1 MLPEEML
8 AEGIVVPTEIGRIF
22 MDLCYN
28 SIRNI
33 RGGDA
38 MKNDN
43 IGGNADVHEHTLVCL
58 SASPSNAKIVKT
70 AAKMAFA
77 FGGSFTALYVQTPNS
92 DKMDEANKRRLQYHV
107 SLAEQMGATIATVYG
122 EDVSFQIAEFARI
135 SGVTKIVIGRS
146 NAKRRHFWSKPTLT
160 EKLTEI
166 APNLDIHIIPDNSAD
181 SKYREKN
188 HSFFHNFIPY
198 PKDIIIAL
206 VILTIT
212 TFLGVI
218 LYRFGFTDSNIIP
231 VYILGVLL
239 TSLFTKGYFCG
250 IVGSLLSVM
259 LFNFF
264 FTEPRLTF
272 HAYDSKY
279 VVTFAI
285 MLAASIITGT
295 LASKLKSQAKL
306 SAQAAFRTKVLLD
319 TNQLLQKA
327 QDTDDMINITAT
339 QLMKLLN
346 RSVVMYSAKD
356 NKLSKGAL
364 FSLEPDGI
372 KEDLFTTEEH
382 SAVRWVLENKHR
394 AGATTDMFNK
404 AKCLYMAIRIN
415 NYVYGVVGIHI
426 NGKPL
431 DSFETSILLS
441 ILGECALA
449 LDNNRN
455 ANEKELAAV
464 LAKNEQLRA
473 NLLRAISHDLRTP
486 LTSISGNASNLLSNY
501 DKLDEE
507 TKVQVFTDIF
517 DDSQWLISLV
527 ENLLSVTRIEEGRM
541 NFNMSVQLMDEVID
555 EAMKHIN
562 RKSNNYTITVDYKD
576 ELLLARMDAK
586 LIIQVIIN
594 LVENA
599 IKYTPVGSEIKVT
612 AENKNGFV
620 SVSVADNGNGI
631 PDNIKPRVF
640 EMFYTGDNKIADSR
654 RSLGLGLPLCRSII
668 NAHGGEI
675 TLTDN
680 EPRGCIF
687 TFIVPSG
694 EVNINEKIT
703 DSCG

>member
-1 MLPEEML
+1 
-8 AEGIVVPTEIGRIF
+8 
-22 MDLCYN
+22 
-28 SIRNI
+28 
-33 RGGDA
+33 
-38 MKNDN
+38 MKNSA
-43 IGGNADVHEHTLVCL
+43 IKESAEVSEHTLVCL

-70 AAKMAFA
+70 AAKMASA

-92 DKMDEANKRRLQYHV
+92 DKTDEANKRRLQYHIR
-107 SLAEQMGATIATVYG
+107 LAEQLGATIVTVYG
-122 EDVSFQIAEFARI
+122 EDVSFQIAEFARM

-166 APNLDIHIIPDNSAD
+166 APNLDIHIIPDSLTA

-188 HSFFHNFIPY
+188 HSFLHNFIPY
-198 PKDIIIAL
+198 PKDILIAL
-206 VILTIT
+206 AVLAVT
-212 TFLGVI
+212 TLWGLV
-218 LYRFGFTDSNIIP
+218 LYQFGFTDSNIIP

-239 TSLFTKGYFCG
+239 TSLFTRGYFCG
-250 IVGSLLSVM
+250 ILGSLLSVM

-272 HAYDSKY
+272 NAYDSKY
-279 VVTFAI
+279 AVTFAI

-295 LASKLKSQAKL
+295 LAAKLKSHAKL

-319 TNQLLQKA
+319 TNLLLQKV
-327 QDTDDMINITAT
+327 QDTDDIINITAT

-346 RSVVMYSAKD
+346 RSVVIYSVKG

-364 FSLEPDGI
+364 FPLEPNGTD
-372 KEDLFTTEEH
+372 EDLFTAVEH
-382 SAVRWVLENKHR
+382 RAACWVFENKHR
-394 AGATTDMFNK
+394 AGATTDTLNN

-415 NYVYGVVGIHI
+415 NRVYGVVGIHI
-426 NGKPL
+426 DGKPL
-431 DSFETSILLS
+431 DSFETNILLS

-455 ANEKELAAV
+455 AKEKEAAAV

-486 LTSISGNASNLLSNY
+486 LTSISGNAGNLLSNY

-507 TKVQVFTDIF
+507 TRVQVFTDIF

-562 RKSNNYTITVDYKD
+562 RKGSKYSISVDCKD
-576 ELLLARMDAK
+576 ELLLARIDAK

-594 LVENA
+594 IVDNA
-599 IKYTPVGSEIKVT
+599 VKYTPIGSEIKIT
-612 AENKNGFV
+612 AENKDGFV
-620 SVSVADNGNGI
+620 SVSIADNGGGI

-640 EMFYTGDNKIADSR
+640 EMFYTGDNKISDSR
-654 RSLGLGLPLCRSII
+654 RSLGLGLALCRSII

-680 EPRGCIF
+680 RPHGSIF
-687 TFIVPSG
+687 TFTVPSG
-694 EVNINEKIT
+694 EVNINE
-703 DSCG
+703 

>member
-1 MLPEEML
+1 M
-8 AEGIVVPTEIGRIF
+8 
-22 MDLCYN
+22 
-28 SIRNI
+28 
-33 RGGDA
+33 
-38 MKNDN
+38 
-43 IGGNADVHEHTLVCL
+43 
-58 SASPSNAKIVKT
+58 AS
-70 AAKMAFA
+70 A

-92 DKMDEANKRRLQYHV
+92 DKMDEASKRRLQFHIQ
-107 SLAEQMGATIATVYG
+107 LAEKLGATIATVYG
-122 EDVSFQIAEFARI
+122 EDVSFQIAEFVRI

-146 NAKRRHFWSKPTLT
+146 NVKHRHFWSKPTLT
-160 EKLTEI
+160 EKLSEI
-166 APNLDIHIIPDNSAD
+166 APNLDIHIIPDSAAD
-181 SKYREKN
+181 PKYKEKTQTFWQN
-188 HSFFHNFIPY
+188 CIPH
-198 PKDIIIAL
+198 PKDLLITLLLL
-206 VILTIT
+206 VVSTL
-212 TFLGVI
+212 LGV
-218 LYRFGFTDSNIIP
+218 LLFYLGFTDSNIIP

-239 TSLFTKGYFCG
+239 TSLFTRGYFCG
-250 IVGSLLSVM
+250 IVSSLLSVM

-272 HAYDSKY
+272 HAHDARYS
-279 VVTFAI
+279 VTFAI

-295 LASKLKSQAKL
+295 LASKLKSHARL

-327 QDTDDMINITAT
+327 QDDDDIFNITAT

-346 RSVVMYSAKD
+346 RSIVIYSAREG
-356 NKLSKGAL
+356 KLSKGAV
-364 FSLEPDGI
+364 FSVESEGTR
-372 KEDLFTTEEH
+372 EELFTTVEH
-382 SAVRWVLENKHR
+382 TAAKWVYDHRHR
-394 AGATTDMFNK
+394 AGATTDTMSG

-415 NYVYGVVGIHI
+415 EHVYGVVGIHI

-431 DSFETSILLS
+431 DAFENSILLS

-455 ANEKELAAV
+455 AKEKELAAV

-507 TKVQVFTDIF
+507 TRVQVFTDIF

-541 NFNMSVQLMDEVID
+541 NFNMSVQLMDEIID

-562 RKSNNYTITVDYKD
+562 RKGIEHNITIDYKD
-576 ELLLARMDAK
+576 PLLLARMDAK

-594 LVENA
+594 LVDNA
-599 IKYTPVGSEIKVT
+599 VKYTSSGSKIKIT
-612 AENKNGFV
+612 AENKDGFV
-620 SVSVADNGNGI
+620 SVSVADNGTGI
-631 PDNIKPRVF
+631 PDHIKPRVF

-654 RSLGLGLPLCRSII
+654 RSLGLGLALCKSII
-668 NAHGGEI
+668 HAHGGEI

-680 EPRGCIF
+680 LPHGSIF
-687 TFIVPSG
+687 TFTIPLG
-694 EVNINEKIT
+694 EVNINE
-703 DSCG
+703 

>member
-1 MLPEEML
+1 
-8 AEGIVVPTEIGRIF
+8 
-22 MDLCYN
+22 
-28 SIRNI
+28 
-33 RGGDA
+33 
-38 MKNDN
+38 MKNITN
-43 IGGNADVHEHTLVCL
+43 KGNVETEHTLVCL
-58 SASPSNAKIVKT
+58 SASPTNAKIVKT
-70 AAKMAFA
+70 ATKMASA
-77 FGGSFTALYVQTPNS
+77 FGGSFTALYVQTPDS
-92 DKMDEANKRRLQYHV
+92 DKMDDASKRRLQYHIR
-107 SLAEQMGATIATVYG
+107 LAEQMGANITTVYG

-146 NAKRRHFWSKPTLT
+146 NVRRRHFWSKPTLT

-166 APNLDIHIIPDNSAD
+166 VPNIDIHIIPDSTAD
-181 SKYREKN
+181 SRYREKTP
-188 HSFFHNFIPY
+188 SFLQNFIPY
-198 PKDIIIAL
+198 PKDLLITLLVLVLTTLLGIAL
-206 VILTIT
+206 
-212 TFLGVI
+212 
-218 LYRFGFTDSNIIP
+218 YHFGFTDSNIIP

-239 TSLFTKGYFCG
+239 TSLFTRGYFCG

-279 VVTFAI
+279 AVTFAI
-285 MLAASIITGT
+285 MMAASIIIGT
-295 LASKLKSQAKL
+295 LASKLKSHAKL
-306 SAQAAFRTKVLLD
+306 SAQTAFRTKVLLD

-327 QDTDDMINITAT
+327 QDNDDIFNITAT

-346 RSVVMYSAKD
+346 RSVVMYSAKGD
-356 NKLSKGAL
+356 KLSKGAL
-364 FSLEPDGI
+364 FPVEPDGI
-372 KEDLFTTEEH
+372 SDDLFTSEEH
-382 SAVRWVLENKHR
+382 AAARWVLKNHHR
-394 AGATTDMFNK
+394 AGATTDTLNK
-404 AKCLYMAIRIN
+404 AKCLYMDIRIN
-415 NYVYGVVGIHI
+415 NNVYGVVGIHI
-426 NGKPL
+426 SDNSL

-455 ANEKELAAV
+455 AKEKELAAV

-486 LTSISGNASNLLSNY
+486 LTSISGNAGNLLTNY

-507 TKVQVFTDIF
+507 TRVQVFTDIF

-555 EAMKHIN
+555 ESMKHIN
-562 RKSNNYTITVDYKD
+562 RKGAEHNVTVDCKE

-594 LVENA
+594 LVDNA
-599 IKYTPVGSEIKVT
+599 IKYTPVGSDIQIT
-612 AENKNGFV
+612 AENTDGFI
-620 SVSVADNGNGI
+620 SVSVVDNGNGI
-631 PDNIKPRVF
+631 PDHIKPRVF

-654 RSLGLGLPLCRSII
+654 RSLGLGLALCKSIV

-680 EPRGCIF
+680 LPHGSVF
-687 TFIVPSG
+687 TFTIPSG
-694 EVNINEKIT
+694 EVNINE
-703 DSCG
+703 

>member
-1 MLPEEML
+1 
-8 AEGIVVPTEIGRIF
+8 
-22 MDLCYN
+22 
-28 SIRNI
+28 
-33 RGGDA
+33 
-38 MKNDN
+38 MKN
-43 IGGNADVHEHTLVCL
+43 IVSKGNKETEHTLVCL
-58 SASPSNAKIVKT
+58 SASPTNAKIVNT
-70 AAKMAFA
+70 AAKMASA
-77 FGGSFTALYVQTPNS
+77 FGGSFTALYVHTPDS
-92 DKMDEANKRRLQYHV
+92 DKMDEASKRRLQYHIR
-107 SLAEQMGATIATVYG
+107 LAEKLGANITTVYG
-122 EDVSFQIAEFARI
+122 DDVSYQIAEFARI

-146 NAKRRHFWSKPTLT
+146 NIKRRHFWSKPTLT

-166 APNLDIHIIPDNSAD
+166 VPYIDIHIIPDSTANP
-181 SKYREKN
+181 KYKER
-188 HSFFHNFIPY
+188 SQGFWQNFIPY
-198 PKDIIIAL
+198 PKDLLITLL
-206 VILTIT
+206 VLVLTT
-212 TFLGVI
+212 LLGIV
-218 LYRFGFTDSNIIP
+218 LYYFGFTDSNIIP

-239 TSLFTKGYFCG
+239 TSLFTREYFCG
-250 IVGSLLSVM
+250 IIGSLLSVM

-279 VVTFAI
+279 AVTFAI

-295 LASKLKSQAKL
+295 LASKLKSHAKL

-327 QDTDDMINITAT
+327 KDNDDIFNITAT

-346 RSVVMYSAKD
+346 RSVVMYSGKGG
-356 NKLSKGAL
+356 KLSKGAL
-364 FSLEPDGI
+364 FSASPDDFD
-372 KEDLFTTEEH
+372 EDLFTDEERT
-382 SAVRWVLENKHR
+382 AAYWVLENHHR
-394 AGATTDMFNK
+394 AGATTETHNK

-415 NYVYGVVGIHI
+415 ERIYGVVGIHI
-426 NGKPL
+426 NKKPL

-455 ANEKELAAV
+455 AKEKELAAV

-507 TKVQVFTDIF
+507 TRLQVFTDIF

-555 EAMKHIN
+555 EALKHIN
-562 RKSNNYTITVDYKD
+562 RKGVEHNITIECEDG
-576 ELLLARMDAK
+576 LLLARMDAK

-594 LVENA
+594 LVDNA
-599 IKYTPVGSEIKVT
+599 IKYTPVGSDIKIT
-612 AENKNGFV
+612 SENKNGYV
-620 SVSVADNGNGI
+620 SVSVTDNGNGI
-631 PDNIKPRVF
+631 PDHMKPRIF

-654 RSLGLGLPLCRSII
+654 RSLGLGLALCKSII
-668 NAHGGEI
+668 HAHGGDI
-675 TLTDN
+675 ILTDN
-680 EPRGCIF
+680 KPNGCIF
-687 TFIVPSG
+687 TFTIPSG
-694 EVNINEKIT
+694 EVNINE
-703 DSCG
+703 

>member
-1 MLPEEML
+1 
-8 AEGIVVPTEIGRIF
+8 
-22 MDLCYN
+22 
-28 SIRNI
+28 
-33 RGGDA
+33 
-38 MKNDN
+38 MKNSTIRENTD
-43 IGGNADVHEHTLVCL
+43 ISEHILVCL

-70 AAKMAFA
+70 AAKMASA

-92 DKMDEANKRRLQYHV
+92 DKMDEANKRRLQYHIR
-107 SLAEQMGATIATVYG
+107 LAEQLSATIATVYG
-122 EDVSFQIAEFARI
+122 EDVSFQIAEFARM
-135 SGVTKIVIGRS
+135 SGITKIVIGRS

-166 APNLDIHIIPDNSAD
+166 APNLDIHIIPDNSTD

-188 HSFFHNFIPY
+188 HSFLQNLILY
-198 PKDIIIAL
+198 PKDFLIAL
-206 VILTIT
+206 VVLTVT
-212 TFLGVI
+212 TLLGVA

-239 TSLFTKGYFCG
+239 TSLFTRGYFCG
-250 IVGSLLSVM
+250 VVGSLLSVM

-272 HAYDSKY
+272 HAYDSRY
-279 VVTFAI
+279 AVTFAI

-295 LASKLKSQAKL
+295 LASKLKSHAKL

-327 QDTDDMINITAT
+327 QNTDDMINITAT
-339 QLMKLLN
+339 QIMKLLN
-346 RSVVMYSAKD
+346 RSVVMYSVKG

-364 FSLEPDGI
+364 FSLESDGTE
-372 KEDLFTTEEH
+372 EDLFTAVEY
-382 SAVRWVLENKHR
+382 SAACWVFENRHR
-394 AGATTDMFNK
+394 AGATTDTLNQ

-415 NYVYGVVGIHI
+415 NRVYGVVGIHMG
-426 NGKPL
+426 GKPL

-455 ANEKELAAV
+455 AKEKELAAV

-486 LTSISGNASNLLSNY
+486 LTSISGNAGNLLSNY

-507 TKVQVFTDIF
+507 TRVQVFTDIF

-555 EAMKHIN
+555 EAKKHIN
-562 RKSNNYTITVDYKD
+562 RKGAEYSISIDCKD

-594 LVENA
+594 LVDNA
-599 IKYTPVGSEIKVT
+599 VKYTPTGSEIKITV
-612 AENKNGFV
+612 ENKDGFV

-640 EMFYTGDNKIADSR
+640 EMFYTGDNKIGDSR
-654 RSLGLGLPLCRSII
+654 RSLGLGLALCRSII

-680 EPRGCIF
+680 EPHGSIF
-687 TFIVPSG
+687 TFTVPTG
-694 EVNINEKIT
+694 EVNINE
-703 DSCG
+703 

>member
-1 MLPEEML
+1 MDKTRMQREMD
-8 AEGIVVPTEIGRIF
+8 
-22 MDLCYN
+22 M
-28 SIRNI
+28 S
-33 RGGDA
+33 
-38 MKNDN
+38 
-43 IGGNADVHEHTLVCL
+43 EHTLVCL

-70 AAKMAFA
+70 AAKMATA
-77 FGGSFTALYVQTPNS
+77 FGGNFTALYVQTPDS
-92 DKMDEANKRRLQYHV
+92 DKMDEASKRRLQYHIR
-107 SLAEQMGATIATVYG
+107 LAEQLGADITTVYG
-122 EDVSFQIAEFARI
+122 EDVSYQIAEFARI

-146 NAKRRHFWSKPTLT
+146 NVKRRHFWNKPTLT

-166 APNLDIHIIPDNSAD
+166 APNLDIHIIPDSSTD

-188 HSFFHNFIPY
+188 HSFLQNFIPY
-198 PKDIIIAL
+198 PKDLLIAL
-206 VILTIT
+206 VVLTVT
-212 TFLGVI
+212 TLLGVV

-239 TSLFTKGYFCG
+239 TSLFTRGYFYG
-250 IVGSLLSVM
+250 VVGSLLSVM

-279 VVTFAI
+279 AVTFAI

-295 LASKLKSQAKL
+295 LASKLKSHAKL

-327 QDTDDMINITAT
+327 QDDNDIVNITAT

-346 RSVVMYSAKD
+346 RSIVMYSAKGG
-356 NKLSKGAL
+356 NLSKGYL
-364 FSLEPDGI
+364 FPNVPELTD
-372 KEDLFTTEEH
+372 EDLFTAEEQTT
-382 SAVRWVLENKHR
+382 AEWVYKNRHR
-394 AGATTDMFNK
+394 AGATTDTYK
-404 AKCLYMAIRIN
+404 GAKCLYMAIRIN
-415 NYVYGVVGIHI
+415 NTVYGVVGIHI
-426 NGKPL
+426 DGKPL
-431 DSFETSILLS
+431 DSFETSVLLS

-455 ANEKELAAV
+455 AKEKELAAV

-486 LTSISGNASNLLSNY
+486 LTSISGNASNLLTNY
-501 DKLDEE
+501 EKLDEE
-507 TKVQVFTDIF
+507 TRVRVFTDIF

-541 NFNMSVQLMDEVID
+541 NLNMSVQLMDEVIE

-562 RKSNNYTITVDYKD
+562 RKCNEHNISIECKD
-576 ELLLARMDAK
+576 SLLLARMDAK
-586 LIIQVIIN
+586 LIIQVIVN
-594 LVENA
+594 LVDNA
-599 IKYTPVGSEIKVT
+599 IKHTPIGSDIKIS
-612 AENKNGFV
+612 AENKKEFV

-631 PDNIKPRVF
+631 PDFIKPRVF

-654 RSLGLGLPLCRSII
+654 RSLGLGLALCKSII

-680 EPRGCIF
+680 IPKGCVF
-687 TFIVPSG
+687 TFTIPSG
-694 EVNINEKIT
+694 EVNINE
-703 DSCG
+703 

>member
-1 MLPEEML
+1 
-8 AEGIVVPTEIGRIF
+8 
-22 MDLCYN
+22 
-28 SIRNI
+28 
-33 RGGDA
+33 
-38 MKNDN
+38 MKNITN
-43 IGGNADVHEHTLVCL
+43 KGNVETEHTLVCL
-58 SASPSNAKIVKT
+58 SASPTNAKIVKT
-70 AAKMAFA
+70 AAKMASA
-77 FGGSFTALYVQTPNS
+77 FGGSFTALYVQTPDS
-92 DKMDEANKRRLQYHV
+92 DKMDDASKRRLQYHIR
-107 SLAEQMGATIATVYG
+107 LAEQMGANITTVYG

-146 NAKRRHFWSKPTLT
+146 NVRRRHFWSKPTLT

-166 APNLDIHIIPDNSAD
+166 VPNIDIHIIPDSTAD
-181 SKYREKN
+181 PKYKERSLGFWK
-188 HSFFHNFIPY
+188 NFIPY
-198 PKDIIIAL
+198 PKDLLITILVLVFSTLFGVAL
-206 VILTIT
+206 
-212 TFLGVI
+212 
-218 LYRFGFTDSNIIP
+218 YHFGFTDSNIIP

-239 TSLFTKGYFCG
+239 TSLFTRGYFCG

-279 VVTFAI
+279 TVTFAI

-295 LASKLKSQAKL
+295 LASKLKSHAKL
-306 SAQAAFRTKVLLD
+306 STQAAFRTKVLLD

-327 QDTDDMINITAT
+327 QDNDDIFNITAT

-346 RSVVMYSAKD
+346 RSVVMYSAKGD
-356 NKLSKGAL
+356 KLSKGAL
-364 FSLEPDGI
+364 FPVDPDGI
-372 KEDLFTTEEH
+372 CDDLFTSEEH
-382 SAVRWVLENKHR
+382 TAARWVLENHHR
-394 AGATTDMFNK
+394 AGATTDTLNK

-415 NYVYGVVGIHI
+415 NSIYGVVGIHI

-455 ANEKELAAV
+455 AKEKELAAV

-486 LTSISGNASNLLSNY
+486 LTSISGNAGNLLSNY

-507 TKVQVFTDIF
+507 TRVQVFTDIF

-541 NFNMSVQLMDEVID
+541 NFNISVQLMDEVID

-562 RKSNNYTITVDYKD
+562 RKAAEHNITVDCKD

-594 LVENA
+594 LVDNA
-599 IKYTPVGSEIKVT
+599 VKYTPIGSEIKIT
-612 AENKNGFV
+612 AENKDGCV
-620 SVSVADNGNGI
+620 SVSVADNGEGI

-640 EMFYTGDNKIADSR
+640 EMFYTGNNKIGDSR
-654 RSLGLGLPLCRSII
+654 RSLGLGLALCKSII

-675 TLTDN
+675 ILTDN
-680 EPRGCIF
+680 EPQGSIF
-687 TFIVPSG
+687 TFTIPSG
-694 EVNINEKIT
+694 EVSINE
-703 DSCG
+703 

>member
-1 MLPEEML
+1 
-8 AEGIVVPTEIGRIF
+8 
-22 MDLCYN
+22 
-28 SIRNI
+28 
-33 RGGDA
+33 
-38 MKNDN
+38 MKN
-43 IGGNADVHEHTLVCL
+43 IVSKGNKETEHTLVCL
-58 SASPSNAKIVKT
+58 SASPTNAKIVNT
-70 AAKMAFA
+70 AAKMASA
-77 FGGSFTALYVQTPNS
+77 FGGSFTALYVHTPDS
-92 DKMDEANKRRLQYHV
+92 DKMDEASKRRLQYHIR
-107 SLAEQMGATIATVYG
+107 LAEKLGANITTVYG
-122 EDVSFQIAEFARI
+122 DDVSYQIAEFARI

-146 NAKRRHFWSKPTLT
+146 NVKRRHFWSKPTLT

-166 APNLDIHIIPDNSAD
+166 VPHIDIHIIPDSTANP
-181 SKYREKN
+181 KYKER
-188 HSFFHNFIPY
+188 SQGFWQNFIPY
-198 PKDIIIAL
+198 PKDLLITLL
-206 VILTIT
+206 VLVLTT
-212 TFLGVI
+212 LLGIV
-218 LYRFGFTDSNIIP
+218 LYYFGFTDSNIIP

-239 TSLFTKGYFCG
+239 TSLFTREYFCG
-250 IVGSLLSVM
+250 IIGSLLSVM

-279 VVTFAI
+279 AVTFAI

-295 LASKLKSQAKL
+295 LASKLKSHAKL

-327 QDTDDMINITAT
+327 KDNDDIFNITAT

-346 RSVVMYSAKD
+346 RSVVMYSGKGG
-356 NKLSKGAL
+356 KLSKGAL
-364 FSLEPDGI
+364 FSASPDDFD
-372 KEDLFTTEEH
+372 EDLFTDEERT
-382 SAVRWVLENKHR
+382 AAYWVLENHHR
-394 AGATTDMFNK
+394 AGATTETHNK

-415 NYVYGVVGIHI
+415 ERIYGVVGIHI
-426 NGKPL
+426 NKKPL

-455 ANEKELAAV
+455 AKEKELAAV

-507 TKVQVFTDIF
+507 TRLQVFTDIF

-555 EAMKHIN
+555 EALKHIN
-562 RKSNNYTITVDYKD
+562 RKGVEHNITIECEDG
-576 ELLLARMDAK
+576 LLLARMEAK

-594 LVENA
+594 LVDIA
-599 IKYTPVGSEIKVT
+599 IIYTPIGSDIKIT
-612 AENKNGFV
+612 SENKNGYV
-620 SVSVADNGNGI
+620 SVSVTDNGNGI
-631 PDNIKPRVF
+631 PDHMKPRIF

-654 RSLGLGLPLCRSII
+654 RSLGLGLALCKSII
-668 NAHGGEI
+668 HAHGGDI
-675 TLTDN
+675 ILTDN
-680 EPRGCIF
+680 KPNGCIF
-687 TFIVPSG
+687 TFTIPSG
-694 EVNINEKIT
+694 EVNINE
-703 DSCG
+703 